1 MMSVARATAILF
13 LLCAALGAGQDSRAE
28 SPRLAADASLERIAF
43 GSCLRQDRPQKIWND
58 ILAVDPQLFLMIGDN
73 VYGDVSSSEM
83 RELRAAYA
91 VLDANPDF
99 RRARSSVPF
108 MAIWDDHDYGA
119 NDAGAEFPLKEEAK
133 RLFRE
138 FWQIPETDPRA
149 GRAGLYTSRIV
160 GPPGRRVQ
168 IVLLDTRTFRSP
180 LKRTDRRGAR
190 GKERYLPDADPAKT
204 ILGPAQWAWLTEEL
218 RRPADL
224 RLIISSIQVLADG
237 HGWERWGNLPNE
249 RQKLY
254 DLIRETGAGRVVF
267 LSGDRHR
274 AALYRNTV
282 DGAYPLHEITSSSL
296 NLPFADP
303 AETGP
308 HQLGKTFGRANFGVI
323 AIDWKARRLALEIRG
338 SGGGVER
345 SVQIGFSELEP

>member
-1 MMSVARATAILF
+1 MFVARTTA
-13 LLCAALGAGQDSRAE
+13 LLITLGITVSAGPVSHAE
-28 SPRLAADASLERIAF
+28 SPRLAENASLERIAF

-73 VYGDVSSSEM
+73 VYGDVSSGEM
-83 RELRAAYA
+83 RELKAAYA

-119 NDAGAEFPLKEEAK
+119 NDAGAEFPLKEEAE
-133 RLFRE
+133 RLFRQ
-138 FWQIPETDPRA
+138 FWQIPDTDPRA
-149 GRAGLYTSRIV
+149 GRPGLYTSSIV

-204 ILGPAQWAWLTEEL
+204 ILGPAQWAWLTEKL

-224 RLIISSIQVLADG
+224 RLVISSIQVLADG
-237 HGWERWGNLPNE
+237 HGWERWGNLPKE
-249 RQKLY
+249 RQKLF
-254 DLIRETGAGRVVF
+254 DLIRETGAGRIVF

-274 AALYRNTV
+274 GALYRNA
-282 DGAYPLHEITSSSL
+282 DDSAYPLYEITSSSL

-303 AETGP
+303 AEIGP
-308 HQLGKTFGRANFGVI
+308 HQLGRTFGRANFGVI
-323 AIDWKARRLALEIRG
+323 AIDWKASRLALEIRG
-338 SGGGVER
+338 SGGGIER
-345 SVQIGFSELEP
+345 SVEIALSEIEP